1 MKKLYLLL
9 GAMSLS
15 YGTFAQ
21 TTLPTSVTL
30 YDFEGVTSAADLQ
43 AELVGKGEFLK
54 SSDDNFGTYYQ
65 NNPDGEKTSHANYL
79 ILPTQGFIKSQLKD
93 NTQFS
98 IGFWMNAYVANEK
111 QGGDANGHYFST
123 AIAGYSM
130 NDSYK
135 AFQWPMFSA
144 RTRQTL
150 QINCAGWSDFV
161 NEENVN
167 GANIESNEWTH
178 TKLYETEEVDEEGN
192 VIKADKGFD
201 DNWHYVTITFNGLNA
216 KYWVDGEIKNEWNA
230 TNNNY
235 SFPSVMNSLD
245 ALYLGDCG
253 PFWQDKDG
261 AYAYDDIAFYAAELN
276 QEQIELIMAIKHNTL
291 TEEDKI
297 VVAQSQLQAAMDNL
311 DSYCSSIGDG
321 FSNIAQENVDWLMEE
336 IGDPTNYK
344 DQESIN
350 KALELI
356 DQRQANAAA
365 VVKAYEAAVAKIEYL
380 TEFCNSTAYAGAADF
395 KAVLADAQAAISN
408 PKTTDAVAE
417 GIAGID
423 AAKVAYLF
431 TQTGDAIDVTRA
443 ISAPWFVNEAYE
455 PTADADGKYVFPE
468 GANNNLSKAGWTLSH
483 SESLKGATD
492 CTLYFTNSRTTANLF
507 HSSTVAGGVL
517 DVQQTIKNLPA
528 GYYSVSADMS
538 SSSAPS
544 DNHVYATSNGVT
556 KVSGVP
562 QSLSWDN
569 PDGWT
574 TLTSD
579 KVLVGEDGTLTIG
592 ATSTTDG
599 TQYKGWFCVTN
610 FKLTYYGTSYDMSE
624 DVKAKSA
631 EVESAIEGL
640 ELKGD
645 KAHAK
650 EDLAAVTSSTKSDYE
665 KVTDL
670 TNLLANINSYIAQEK
685 AFTAYD
691 NIKSLRDASD
701 ISEMQ
706 KAIFTA
712 AANDMNK
719 VLSADATTVDELPA
733 LNTLASAFVA
743 YAQTAKAA
751 EEWGTSKATE
761 EVKAQ
766 VAAIEGSTAEVL
778 AANQDKLVAIMKASV
793 EEFTASEAEPKDIS
807 GLLVNPSF
815 AGDSNAGWTIEG
827 ACANW
832 YSECEF
838 FNTNFNISQVIE
850 GLPAGAYRVKV
861 QGYYRDGGREE
872 SVANYN
878 TKDEEGNNKFVPN
891 AVLYANSYESAM
903 ISMASDSIVGEENI
917 SITHADGSNYSWYQP
932 NGSTAESAD
941 LVSYPDGM
949 NAAQFCFDAGMYAE
963 NAVDVYINAGDP
975 LTIGI
980 KKSAA
985 IANDWTI
992 FDNFQLFYLGK
1003 EAPTAIEV
1011 APSAVATPS
1020 AIYSV
1025 SGARTSMLQKGINIV
1040 KMTDG
1045 TVKKVLVK

>member
-43 AELVGKGEFLK
+43 AEQVGKGEFLK
-54 SSDDNFGTYYQ
+54 SSDENFGTYYQ
-65 NNPDGEKTSHANYL
+65 NNPDGEKASHANYL
-79 ILPTQGFIKSQLKD
+79 ILPTQGFIKSQMKD

-111 QGGDANGHYFST
+111 QGVDADGHYFST
-123 AIAGYSM
+123 AIAGYNM

-150 QINCAGWSDFV
+150 QINCAGWSDYT

-167 GANIESNEWTH
+167 GGNIESNEWTH
-178 TKLYETEEVDEEGN
+178 TKLYDTEEADAEGN
-192 VIKADKGFD
+192 IIKADKGFD

-235 SFPSVMNSLD
+235 SFPSVMNNLD

-261 AYAYDDIAFYAAELN
+261 AYAYDDIAFYATELN
-276 QEQIELIMAIKHNTL
+276 QSQIELIMAIKRNNL

-297 VVAQSQLQAAMDNL
+297 VVAQSQLQTAMDNL
-311 DSYCSSIGDG
+311 DGYCSSIGDG

-336 IGDPTNYK
+336 IGDPTSYK
-344 DQESIN
+344 DQESIK
-350 KALELI
+350 KALDLI
-356 DQRQANAAA
+356 EQRQANAAA
-365 VVKAYEAAVAKIEYL
+365 VVKAYNDAIAKIEYL
-380 TEFCNSTAYAGAADF
+380 TEFCNSTAYAGADDF
-395 KAVLADAQAAISN
+395 KSALTDAQAAIAN
-408 PKTTDAVAE
+408 PKNTEAVAE
-417 GIAGID
+417 GISGLD
-423 AAKVAYLF
+423 AAKVAYIF
-431 TQTGDAIDVTRA
+431 TQSGDAIDVTRA
-443 ISAPWFVNEAYE
+443 ITSPWFVNESYE
-455 PTADADGKYVFPE
+455 PTVDAEGKYIFPE
-468 GANNNLSKAGWTLSH
+468 GANVNLSKAGWTLSY

-507 HSSTVAGGVL
+507 HSSTKVGWL
-517 DVQQTIKNLPA
+517 DVQQTINNLPA

-538 SSSAPS
+538 SSSEPT

-556 KVSGVP
+556 KVSDIP

-569 PDGWT
+569 PDGWV

-592 ATSTTDG
+592 AASNTDG

-624 DVKAKSA
+624 DVKNKLA
-631 EVESAIEGL
+631 EVESAIENL

-645 KAHAK
+645 KSHAAD
-650 EDLAAVTSSTKSDYE
+650 DLTQIKSSDKSDYD

-670 TNLLANINSYIAQEK
+670 TNLLATINSYVAQEK
-685 AFTAYD
+685 AFSAYD
-691 NIKSLRDASD
+691 NIKSLRDASG
-701 ISEMQ
+701 ISELQ
-706 KAIFTA
+706 KSIFTA
-712 AANDMNK
+712 AASDMNK
-719 VLSADATTVDELPA
+719 VLTADATTVDDLPPLAA
-733 LNTLASAFVA
+733 LANSFVA

-761 EVKAQ
+761 EVKTQ
-766 VAAIEGSTAEVL
+766 VAGIEGATPEEL
-778 AANQDKLVAIMKASV
+778 AANQQKLVDIMKSSV
-793 EEFTASEAEPKDIS
+793 DEFTASETEPKNIS
-807 GLLVNPSF
+807 GLIVNPSF

-838 FNTNFNISQVIE
+838 FNTNFNISQTIE
-850 GLPAGAYRVKV
+850 GLPSGAYRIKV

-872 SVANYN
+872 SVTNYS
-878 TKDEEGNNKFVPN
+878 TEDEEGNNKFVPN
-891 AVLYANSYESAM
+891 AVLYANGYESSM
-903 ISMASDSIVGEENI
+903 ISMASESIVGEENI
-917 SITHADGSNYSWYQP
+917 AITHADGSTYAWYQP
-932 NGSTAESAD
+932 NASTAESAD
-941 LVSYPDGM
+941 LISYPDGM
-949 NAAQFCFDAGMYAE
+949 NAAQFCFEAGKYAE
-963 NAVDVYINAGDP
+963 NAVDVYINEGDA

-980 KKSAA
+980 RKSAT

-1003 EAPTAIEV
+1003 EAPTAIAAV
-1011 APSAVATPS
+1011 SPSADAVAE
-1020 AIYSV
+1020 IYSV
-1025 SGARTSMLQKGINIV
+1025 AGVRTAKIQKGINIV
-1040 KMTDG
+1040 KMVNG
-1045 TVKKVLVK
+1045 EIKKVLVK